1 VKGIQLKSN
10 HFTLEIFDFH
20 GTREPDGT
28 TCVVDLSDLTK
39 SKRGTM
45 KAGRQDQPTDAI
57 GDRRSSFRKAEEKAR
72 EVLKERGLSPE
83 QIEAQLNRPRRQSPY
98 DG

>member
-1 VKGIQLKSN
+1 MK
-10 HFTLEIFDFH
+10 IFDFD
-20 GTREPDGT
+20 GTREPNGT
-28 TCVVDLSDLTK
+28 ICVSGLFGLTR
-39 SKRGTM
+39 SNWGTM

-57 GDRRSSFRKAEEKAR
+57 RDRRRSFRKAEEKAR
-72 EVLKERGLSPE
+72 EVLKERGLTPE